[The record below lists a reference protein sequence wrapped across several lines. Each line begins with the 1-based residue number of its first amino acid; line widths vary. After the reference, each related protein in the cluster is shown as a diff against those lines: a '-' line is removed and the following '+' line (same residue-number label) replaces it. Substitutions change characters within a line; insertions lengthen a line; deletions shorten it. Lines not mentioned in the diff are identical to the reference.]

1 MLYSE
6 QFLEMNLAERG
17 IAQNTLI
24 SYRRDLQDFNF
35 FLKQIKKQELE
46 IVSYDIELYIKL
58 LSANSINARSINR
71 KISTIKNYYNFLI
84 SENHTLFNPVF
95 TVDLPK
101 YQTKLPK
108 ILSIDEIKALMQ
120 SCNKDETIEGIRLS
134 AMIHL
139 IYATGMRVSELVSLK
154 ISDITSG
161 SKSENIRQSFN
172 IRGKGGKERIVVL
185 NDKAKITIEK
195 YLKIREKFCA
205 NAKSTNKIYFFSS
218 DSGSG
223 HMTRQNFG
231 QLLKKATLAANLDPG
246 RVSPHILRHSFA
258 SHLLEG
264 GADLRVIQELLGHS
278 DIGTTQIYTQVQVGY
293 LKKVLQDFHP
303 LEQNDKNLNN

>member
-1 MLYSE
+1 
-6 QFLEMNLAERG
+6 MNLAERG
-17 IAQNTLI
+17 IAQNTLL
-24 SYRRDLQDFNF
+24 SYRRDLQDFDL
-35 FLKQIKKQELE
+35 FLKKINKQELE
-46 IVSYDIELYIKL
+46 IISDDIERYIKL
-58 LSANSINARSINR
+58 LSTNSINARSINR

-84 SENHTLFNPVF
+84 SENHTLFNPVL

-101 YQTKLPK
+101 YKAKLPQ
-108 ILSIDEIKALMQ
+108 ILSTDEIKALMH
-120 SCNKDETIEGIRLS
+120 SCNQDETIEGIRLS

-154 ISDITSG
+154 MSDITSG

-172 IRGKGGKERIVVL
+172 IKGKGGKERIVVL
-185 NDKAKITIEK
+185 NDKAKIMIEK

-205 NAKSTNKIYFFSS
+205 NVKATDRIYFFPS
-218 DSGSG
+218 DSSSG

-231 QLLKKATLAANLDPG
+231 QLLKKATLAANLDPE
-246 RVSPHILRHSFA
+246 RISPHILRHSFA

-303 LEQNDKNLNN
+303 LERKDKSLNN